1 MRIAMKRPAPKRI
14 LVSLPTINR
23 PERLKLDGLLDYAH
37 RRRAPTWRVE
47 LDFDALAGRS
57 TRLAEKA
64 FDGIVAYVES
74 AARRQELLSAGVP
87 LVLIEDVLTP
97 PCLPDV
103 SHAVT
108 LLCDHEAEGR
118 AAADYFLAR
127 HFRHFA
133 WLGPVRATE
142 WADARRDGFVARLR
156 ACGLDCTGLGA
167 DPRGL
172 AAELKALPRP
182 CALFCV
188 HDFRAREALDAAADA
203 GLAVPDA
210 LAILGMDDDAAI
222 CTTASPALS
231 SLSTGDFRLGIAAGR
246 ILNELL
252 QRPGL
257 GGRVIRFACRHVT
270 SRRSTDADALADA
283 YVASTLRHARGHL
296 DGQLDAATLA
306 RRVGYSKH
314 GLQIRAERALGHTLG
329 EEIRRMRI
337 AAAHELV
344 TDTDMPIA
352 EIAAACGFTSVS
364 HLAMRFKETCGQTP
378 LAFRRA
384 LLRQPESPQGEDP
397 RSRPD
402 PSHSRG

>member
-1 MRIAMKRPAPKRI
+1 MKRPAPKRI

-23 PERLKLDGLLDYAH
+23 PERQKLDGLLDYAH
-37 RRRAPTWRVE
+37 RRRAPSWRVE
-47 LDFDALAGRS
+47 LDFDALAGRP
-57 TRLAEKA
+57 TRLSEKA
-64 FDGIVAYVES
+64 FDGIIAYVES

-97 PCLPDV
+97 TCLPHV
-103 SHAVT
+103 RHAVT

-118 AAADYFLAR
+118 TAADYFLAR

-133 WLGPVRATE
+133 WLGPAHAAE
-142 WADARRDGFVARLR
+142 WADARRDGFAARLR
-156 ACGLDCTGLGA
+156 ECGLAYMSLGA

-172 AAELKALPRP
+172 AAELRDLPRP

-210 LAILGMDDDAAI
+210 LAILGMDDDSAI
-222 CTTASPALS
+222 CTTVSPALS
-231 SLSTGDFRLGIAAGR
+231 SLSTGDFRLGVAAGR

-252 QRPGL
+252 QYPDL

-270 SRRSTDADALADA
+270 SRRSTDADALADS
-283 YVASTLRHARGHL
+283 YVASTLRYARSHL
-296 DGQLDAATLA
+296 NGRLDAATLA

-314 GLQIRAERALGHTLG
+314 TLQIRAERALGHTLG

-337 AAAHELV
+337 AAARELV

-352 EIAAACGFTSVS
+352 EIADACGFTSVS
-364 HLAMRFKETCGQTP
+364 HLALRFKETCGQTP
-378 LAFRRA
+378 LALRRA
-384 LLRQPESPQGEDP
+384 LLRQPESLQGEDP
-397 RSRPD
+397 HSQPD
-402 PSHSRG
+402 PSHSKG

>member
-1 MRIAMKRPAPKRI
+1 MKRPAKRI

-37 RRRAPTWRVE
+37 RRHAPAWRVE
-47 LDFDALAGRS
+47 LDFDALTGRP

-74 AARRQELLSAGVP
+74 DARRQELLSAGVP

-97 PCLPDV
+97 TQLPHV
-103 SHAVT
+103 GHAVT
-108 LLCDHEAEGR
+108 LLCDHAAEGR
-118 AAADYFLAR
+118 TAADYFLER

-133 WLGPVRATE
+133 WLGPAHPAE
-142 WADARRDGFVARLR
+142 WADARRDGFIARLR
-156 ACGLDCTGLGA
+156 ECGLACACLGA
-167 DPRGL
+167 GPRGL
-172 AAELKALPRP
+172 AAELQALPRP
-182 CALFCV
+182 CALLCV

-222 CTTASPALS
+222 CTTVSPALS
-231 SLSTGDFRLGIAAGR
+231 SLPTGDFRLGAAAGR

-252 QRPGL
+252 LHPGL
-257 GGRVIRFACRHVT
+257 GGRVIRFACRRVT

-283 YVASTLRHARGHL
+283 HVAATLRHARAHL
-296 DGQLDAATLA
+296 DGRLDAETLA

-344 TDTDMPIA
+344 TDTDTPIA

-364 HLAMRFKETCGQTP
+364 HLAMRFRETYGQTP

-384 LLRQPESPQGEDP
+384 LLRQPESLQGDD
-397 RSRPD
+397 SRPA
-402 PSHSRG
+402 